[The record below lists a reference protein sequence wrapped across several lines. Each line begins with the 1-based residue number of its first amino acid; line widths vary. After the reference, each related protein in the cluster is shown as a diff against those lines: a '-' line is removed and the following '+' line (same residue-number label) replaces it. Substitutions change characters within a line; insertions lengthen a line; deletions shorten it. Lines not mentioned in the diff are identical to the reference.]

1 MPASYTGYDKYF
13 KVRSLIYARDV
24 SLATQMLPLGL
35 CDTADVKFT
44 ETVDRLRDVRRPG
57 GGSASVHREIESGEL
72 TLGMREFSPPN
83 MLMGLLATSSAVVA
97 GSQAATDI
105 ELRPGEFTP
114 TAHQDIS
121 SVVLTNAAG
130 TTTYVAGT
138 DYDVVE
144 GGIWVRPG
152 GAISAPETGKIAYSY
167 GAQTL
172 IEAIMH
178 GGKTYELFFSALNV
192 VDNDAPVTTNIWR
205 ARFGPMDTLALQGG
219 QEHNLMT
226 LKAEIL
232 RDSSKGAGV
241 SQWMRMRLRTPT

>member
-1 MPASYTGYDKYF
+1 MPATYNGYDKYF
-13 KVRSLIYARDV
+13 KVRSEIFARDTA
-24 SLATQMLPLGL
+24 LDTKFLPLGL
-35 CDTADVKFT
+35 CDTADVKFS

-57 GGSASVHREIESGEL
+57 GGSASIHREIESGEL
-72 TLGMREFSPPN
+72 TLAMREFSPPN

-97 GSQAATDI
+97 GTVTDQAIT
-105 ELRPGEFTP
+105 LRPGEFSP
-114 TAHQDIS
+114 TLHQDIS
-121 SVVLTNAAG
+121 AVTLTNVGA
-130 TTTYVAGT
+130 TVTYVAGT
-138 DYDVVE
+138 DYDVLE

-152 GAISAPETGKIAYSY
+152 GAIAAETPGLVDYSY

-172 IEAIMH
+172 VEAIMH

-192 VDNDAPVTTNIWR
+192 VDGDAPVTTNIWR

-219 QEHNLMT
+219 QEHGVMT

-241 SQWMRMRLRTPT
+241 SQWMRMRMRTPT